1 MTGPASCRA
10 HGGPYKQSLIWNS
23 FIVFL
28 LILFIFSISAE
39 SITHHEMNEMHSMQN
54 GGKNA
59 EDLDPKAVGDRNTLQ
74 QLKAL

>member
-1 MTGPASCRA
+1 MAGPT
-10 HGGPYKQSLIWNS
+10 
-23 FIVFL
+23 
-28 LILFIFSISAE
+28 SISAE